1 MDLEQR
7 LALRGV
13 GALLVVLFHLGQR
26 NPEALRKKL
35 HCVGKADLFVQLEE
49 LEHVAADAAAKT
61 VEEAFVAID
70 LKGRRLLPV
79 KRTKPFVIRARFFQ
93 RHVVLDHDDDVGLL
107 FEIVDE
113 SLRKQTHF
121 GNYGQSFS
129 STIVAPPP
137 PSFCGA
143 SS

>member
-1 MDLEQR
+1 LARCSSSCSISGSATAEPLREQ
-7 LALRGV
+7 
-13 GALLVVLFHLGQR
+13 
-26 NPEALRKKL
+26 L
-35 HCVGKADLFVQLEE
+35 HGFGKTDLFVQLEK
-49 LEHVAADAAAKT
+49 LEDVAANATAEA

-70 LKGRRLLPV
+70 LKGRRFLPV
-79 KRTKPFVIRARFFQ
+79 KRAKPFVIGARFFQ

-121 GNYGQSFS
+121 GNDGQSFS